1 MQSKAILL
9 NDMLHNAREG
19 ERLGLEG
26 DVYDQVAQACRG
38 ARPRI
43 QKWIEEDTGEREG
56 VMGMCPTGRADIDRL
71 LLCNDLINNALERFE
86 ACKAGDWAK
95 AQQIVDSTNPNQKAA
110 DLISF
115 DAFADDEPMSGDGG
129 LALPTATSAPS
140 TSSGLPL
147 DLFSAPSPSP
157 TPAPAQAQQK
167 QDPMAFFNTTTPFV
181 PASSMQPMGYAV
193 PSNGSLQQPRQM
205 QPVQP
210 TPPQPAQ
217 AQPKKDAFADLVD
230 LMD

>member
-1 MQSKAILL
+1 ML
-9 NDMLHNAREG
+9 NNAREG
-19 ERLGLEG
+19 ERIGLEG

-38 ARPRI
+38 ARPKI
-43 QKWIEEDTGEREG
+43 QRWIEEDTGEREG
-56 VMGMCPTGRADIDRL
+56 VMGKYHHELAEPDRL

-95 AQQIVDSTNPNQKAA
+95 AQHIVEQTNPNQKAA

-129 LALPTATSAPS
+129 LALPASGPS

-157 TPAPAQAQQK
+157 TPAPAR
-167 QDPMAFFNTTTPFV
+167 QDPMAFFNTPYTAPR
-181 PASSMQPMGYAV
+181 QPTAGYSVSPPPKPRLWLPRRLRNRLNLPQAV
-193 PSNGSLQQPRQM
+193 QCSHQPRRQRRTHL
-205 QPVQP
+205 PI
-210 TPPQPAQ
+210 
-217 AQPKKDAFADLVD
+217 L
-230 LMD
+230 